1 MPSKRVIVEGGN
13 IMIFFMSGKD
23 AFPYAFSQFT
33 DTVYRVAVHNSART
47 ADAEDITQSVF
58 VKLLESEKAFRGTE
72 HLKAWLIRVTINL
85 CRDELRKNA
94 NIVLCEAPLPK
105 NAAEKEDSVIEAV
118 RALPENYRNTV
129 YLHYYEGYS
138 AKEIGKIL
146 NAKPNTVLSWLSRG
160 RAILKKEMIGG
171 FDDE

>member
-1 MPSKRVIVEGGN
+1 
-13 IMIFFMSGKD
+13 MIFFMSGKD